1 MNIYE
6 CDREVQEWG
15 KGGGGKGWVAMV
27 ENHQLNKASQ
37 NRPEQSKRMQ
47 MAAMSIESCNI
58 CTIISNPDNS
68 IQRKAST

>member
-1 MNIYE
+1 M
-6 CDREVQEWG
+6 G
-15 KGGGGKGWVAMV
+15 KRGWGGGCVGGLAMV

-37 NRPEQSKRMQ
+37 NRPKQSKRMQ

-68 IQRKAST
+68 IHRKAST